1 MVFMFVILF
10 LGIKSFFFY
19 SQMKENL
26 SKTPTEPSPAKEHEK
41 KHKEQ
46 CIKNKRLS
54 ENIYSVA
61 NL

>member
-1 MVFMFVILF
+1 
-10 LGIKSFFFY
+10 
-19 SQMKENL
+19 MKENL